1 MNNMEVGHI
10 VDIWL
15 LFKDQIDKKVI
26 SITAEQYVDQL
37 ADFGVTDQTLKMAM
51 GNCDTLDAAIAYYL
65 DLDEDN
71 SDYDE

>member
-1 MNNMEVGHI
+1 MEVSHI

-37 ADFGVTDQTLKMAM
+37 ADFGVTDQTLKMSI
-51 GNCDTLDAAIAYYL
+51 GNCDILDAAIAYYL
-65 DLDEDN
+65 DIDDDT
-71 SDYDE
+71 DYDE

>member
-1 MNNMEVGHI
+1 MEIGHI

-37 ADFGVTDQTLKMAM
+37 ADFGVTDQTLKSAM
-51 GNCDTLDAAIAYYL
+51 GNCDILDAAIAYYL
-65 DLDEDN
+65 DIDEDT
-71 SDYDE
+71 DYDE

>member
-1 MNNMEVGHI
+1 MEVSHI

-37 ADFGVTDQTLKMAM
+37 ADFGVTDQTLKMSM
-51 GNCDTLDAAIAYYL
+51 GNCDILDAAIAYYL
-65 DLDEDN
+65 DIDDDT
-71 SDYDE
+71 DYDE

>member
-1 MNNMEVGHI
+1 MEVSHI

-37 ADFGVTDQTLKMAM
+37 ADLGVTDQTLKSSM
-51 GNCDTLDAAIAYYL
+51 GNCDILDAAIAYYL
-65 DLDEDN
+65 DIDDD

>member
-1 MNNMEVGHI
+1 MEVSHI

-37 ADFGVTDQTLKMAM
+37 ADFGVTDQTLKMSM
-51 GNCDTLDAAIAYYL
+51 GNCDILDAAIAYYL
-65 DLDEDN
+65 DIDEDT
-71 SDYDE
+71 DYDE

>member
-1 MNNMEVGHI
+1 MEVGHI

-37 ADFGVTDQTLKMAM
+37 ADFGVTDPTLKIATA
-51 GNCDTLDAAIAYYL
+51 NCDTLDAAIAYYL
-65 DLDEDN
+65 DLD
-71 SDYDE
+71 SDLDE